1 MEQYLKVLI
10 QSMNAKEECLNKLL
24 EKTEAQTG
32 ILKEESMDWD
42 AFDRLI
48 DEKAEL
54 IEELDRLDDG
64 FQKVFDR
71 IRDELDGRRAE
82 FKEEIGTLQ
91 RQIRKVTE
99 QSTSLMA
106 AEQRNKDLV
115 TSRAGKARQQIREGR
130 ANARAV
136 TTYYNN
142 MNQINTVDPQLMD
155 KKK

>member
-42 AFDRLI
+42 SFDRLI

-115 TSRAGKARQQIREGR
+115 TSRAGKTRQQIREGR